1 MFDIFSSSH
10 GVYIWSVYGLGILLL
25 FTSYLLLF
33 KKVKD
38 KKRQIKCLNTE
49 RTD

>member
-1 MFDIFSSSH
+1 MFDIFSSGH
-10 GVYIWSVYGLGILLL
+10 GIYIWSVYGLGILLL

-33 KKVKD
+33 KKVRDTKI
-38 KKRQIKCLNTE
+38 QIKCLNTE